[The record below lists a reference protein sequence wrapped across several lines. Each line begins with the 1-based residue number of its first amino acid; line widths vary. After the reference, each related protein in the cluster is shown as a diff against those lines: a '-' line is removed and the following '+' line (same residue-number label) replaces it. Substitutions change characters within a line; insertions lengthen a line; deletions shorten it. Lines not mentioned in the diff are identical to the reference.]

1 LKAWSYFNLV
11 QFYGPIPL
19 YKTSVSEGA
28 PLNLP
33 RAPIKEVYEHII
45 EELKVA
51 EGAMFSTKDEKYV
64 KGHPSSGAAKA
75 LLAKVYCTIGSASM
89 PKGNTVSV
97 MGGIAAYID
106 DDGNKVRVP
115 YPSEQVFSKEQV

>member
-1 LKAWSYFNLV
+1 
-11 QFYGPIPL
+11 
-19 YKTSVSEGA
+19 
-28 PLNLP
+28 
-33 RAPIKEVYEHII
+33 
-45 EELKVA
+45 

-115 YPSEQVFSKEQV
+115 YPSEQVFSKEQVAGYEDFDYLEYYRLGMQKARE